1 MKFPIKKIFIAGHR
15 GMVGRSILKILDKD
29 KYKIITATKKKL
41 DLRNSNKVNYW
52 FNKNKPDIVIN
63 AAGKVGGIISNYE
76 DSINY
81 LNDNISI
88 GLNLTNA
95 SYKYNVK
102 KFINIGSSCI
112 YPKLSTQPIKEKY
125 LLSGKLEETNKCYS
139 LAKITTAIL
148 CEE

>member
-41 DLRNSNKVNYW
+41 DLRNRNKVNYW

-102 KFINIGSSCI
+102 KFIFF
-112 YPKLSTQPIKEKY
+112 YF
-125 LLSGKLEETNKCYS
+125 
-139 LAKITTAIL
+139 
-148 CEE
+148 